1 MLIVEYVPSGNVDM
15 YQGEMLTMF
24 QMEMVNTY
32 VPSGDVAYFEVKVY
46 ENLERDRWRNKEK

>member
-24 QMEMVNTY
+24 QMEMVNMYRVGVLFTL
-32 VPSGDVAYFEVKVY
+32 K
-46 ENLERDRWRNKEK
+46 